1 MVDRMSRWAI
11 TTSKARGK
19 HGLGLTESAELLA
32 EELNIPVIAR
42 DNKGIG
48 KLIAQHDLDVLLIEE
63 EECLTAHWA
72 DGQSLTYHPG
82 MSVPRIKHIKDGEQ
96 EMLATVM
103 DLAVGDAV
111 LDCTMGMASDA
122 VTVSF
127 LVGESGGVTAL
138 ESSEVIYAITSYGLK
153 HWHTDSIPMRQA
165 MERVKPVFSK
175 YEQYLYD
182 LAKQGQ
188 KRYDVIYFDPMFE
201 RPIMESSGI
210 APLRKE
216 ADYAPL
222 TQETLELARSLCKKR
237 VVVKHREGTLNHL
250 VFDARLGGKYSN
262 LAYGVLYAK
271 ADGGDLHGI

>member
-1 MVDRMSRWAI
+1 MVDCKNRWAI

-19 HGLGLTESAELLA
+19 HGLGLSEDAETLA
-32 EELNIPVIAR
+32 MELNIPILLR

-48 KLIAQHDLDVLLIEE
+48 KLMQQHELDVLLIEE
-63 EECLTAHWA
+63 DDCLTAHWL

-103 DLAVGDAV
+103 DLSLGNAV

-127 LVGESGGVTAL
+127 LVGEFGSVTAL
-138 ESSEVIYAITSYGLK
+138 ESSEVIYAITRYGLR
-153 HWHTDSIPMRQA
+153 HWHTDSVPMRQA
-165 MERVKPVFSK
+165 MKRVQPMHVN
-175 YEQYLYD
+175 YEQYLND
-182 LAKQGQ
+182 LAKTDS
-188 KRYDVIYFDPMFE
+188 KAFDIIYFDPMFE

-222 TQETLELARSLCKKR
+222 TQEILELARTLCKKR
-237 VVVKHREGTLNHL
+237 VVVKHRVGTLNHL
-250 VFDARLGGKYSN
+250 EFDARLGGKYSN

-271 ADGGDLHGI
+271 TDGV